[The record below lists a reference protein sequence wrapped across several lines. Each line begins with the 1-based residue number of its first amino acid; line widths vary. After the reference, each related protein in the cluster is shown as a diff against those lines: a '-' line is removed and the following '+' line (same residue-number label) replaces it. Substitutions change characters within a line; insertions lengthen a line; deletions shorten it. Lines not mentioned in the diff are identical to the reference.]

1 MNTGL
6 KFVER
11 RVAANPQPLADR
23 IERFGRA
30 MTATQLAA
38 LLPFRESSFISSPK
52 KGESHLFGSAPVS
65 GFVRNLSRL
74 GFEPSEQDQM
84 NCCLDLQGYIASCLF
99 ANESGS

>member
-38 LLPFRESSFISSPK
+38 LLAVSRIIIYKLAK
-52 KGESHLFGSAPVS
+52 KGRIPSFRVGTC
-65 GFVRNLSRL
+65 VR
-74 GFEPSEQDQM
+74 FCPKA
-84 NCCLDLQGYIASCLF
+84 IAAWLR
-99 ANESGS
+99 AQ